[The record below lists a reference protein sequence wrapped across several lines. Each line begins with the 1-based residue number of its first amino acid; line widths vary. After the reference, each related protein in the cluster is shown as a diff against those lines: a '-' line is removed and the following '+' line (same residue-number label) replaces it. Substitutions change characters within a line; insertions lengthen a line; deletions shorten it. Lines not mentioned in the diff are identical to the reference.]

1 MDLALIPNG
10 VQRCSLKTFVPWM
23 VLWIALITWGLVSAF
38 LCFFKGLNQTNMNHY
53 FAFGLWIVFDLS
65 LIALGAGAFFTGF
78 LTHIIG
84 EIFIYPF
91 RENLKAVVN
100 AAVVIGFI
108 CYSSAIAMLG

>member
-10 VQRCSLKTFVPWM
+10 VQRCSLKTFASWAVPW
-23 VLWIALITWGLVSAF
+23 LILIAWGVVSAF
-38 LCFFKGLNQTNMNHY
+38 LVLWKGLNQTNMNHY

-84 EIFIYPF
+84 GVFLYPF
-91 RENLKAVVN
+91 RDGLRAVINGLSVTRRPLRCWEW
-100 AAVVIGFI
+100 I
-108 CYSSAIAMLG
+108 